1 MTRRGDEMNRTV
13 HARFICRHIGFFVF
27 FSKAESEITP
37 DLPDADYGG
46 AEFPMCMRT
55 DDTYSLDFDVKELT
69 GNTIDDAVFNRNSKV
84 AEQFNI

>member
-1 MTRRGDEMNRTV
+1 
-13 HARFICRHIGFFVF
+13 
-27 FSKAESEITP
+27 
-37 DLPDADYGG
+37 
-46 AEFPMCMRT
+46 MCMRT